1 MQENTENIDMPG
13 VLQRLSNHLDFL
25 AGRVFEVEQEL
36 GALLTRAN
44 SSEEISITKIQSLD
58 FTRQS
63 LEDCSLLLQVLRT
76 HSKSGL
82 EAGSNFEMSFKKLK
96 LKSTESI
103 LNPNTQSS
111 ESDRSGQVDLF

>member
-1 MQENTENIDMPG
+1 MEENTESIDISE
-13 VLQRLSNHLDFL
+13 VLHRLSNHLDFL

-36 GALLTRAN
+36 GSLLTKAN

-58 FTRQS
+58 YTRQS

-76 HSKSGL
+76 HSNSGL
-82 EAGSNFEMSFKKLK
+82 EAGANFGTTAGKLK

-111 ESDRSGQVDLF
+111 ESHISGQVDIF